1 MKRFQHSYGLKAAF
15 CLWTGLSGLSF
26 DVAQAA
32 PFAFPGFGPTPK
44 KKELKKPK
52 KSSDADD
59 DFGPADIAPIS
70 RGEAD
75 MGVGVHREQEGVDHP
90 YVNEIALTGLFDITR
105 KENSNSSDR
114 PSDDRNSQFG
124 LEFSM
129 FFRSLQL
136 GAAFEYGYGS
146 QTTIVPTPG
155 GESQVPNKFRTET
168 GRYSVGPIVK
178 FNFRNIDRNTLVP
191 FALLG
196 VSYTEQLTTGT
207 GITSSGRRGTVGRIG
222 GGVNIFLASHVAF
235 APRLEYVST
244 QSSGHGTEAGTEK
257 STGGRVTML
266 LSIFI

>member
-1 MKRFQHSYGLKAAF
+1 MKRFQNSYGLKAAL
-15 CLWTGLSGLSF
+15 CLWTSLGWLSS
-26 DVAQAA
+26 DVSEAA
-32 PFAFPGFGPTPK
+32 PFVFPGFAPTPK
-44 KKELKKPK
+44 KKEIKKPK
-52 KSSDADD
+52 KNSDGDD

-90 YVNEIALTGLFDITR
+90 YVNEIALSGLFDITR
-105 KENSNSSDR
+105 KEKSNSSDR
-114 PSDDRNSQFG
+114 PSDDRNSQLG
-124 LEFSM
+124 VEFSM

-146 QTTIVPTPG
+146 QTINVPTPG

-168 GRYSVGPIVK
+168 GRYSLGPIVK
-178 FNFRNIDRNTLVP
+178 FNFKNIDRNTLVP
-191 FALLG
+191 FVILG
-196 VSYTEQLTTGT
+196 VAYTEQLTTGT

-244 QSSGHGTEAGTEK
+244 QSNGQGNEAGTEK
-257 STGGRVTML
+257 SSGGRVTML